1 MSDAGQNEEQ
11 GELAGFLL
19 AEGARD
25 AKIGGQLMERME
37 EAEDRAAGGL
47 GNGGQVEFAAEQTA
61 ESGDPGS
68 RPGGEVGDGAV
79 LDFAVLAERFTEED
93 GWGRAAI
100 GDLRHVHNCIISE
113 IGMHNNRYKNTYMT
127 TSVNRITRNPLG
139 FNYFISNARGRSV
152 RCVAESP
159 SRAPDIVA
167 NGAMAPV
174 WGSNRSM
181 LASALEPSE
190 PPAMI

>member
-25 AKIGGQLMERME
+25 VKIGGHLMERME

-79 LDFAVLAERFTEED
+79 LDFAVLAERFTEEH

-127 TSVNRITRNPLG
+127 TSVNRITSNPLG
-139 FNYFISNARGRSV
+139 FNYFRSNARGRSV
-152 RCVAESP
+152 PSFHGVLKMFPHVVAES
-159 SRAPDIVA
+159 
-167 NGAMAPV
+167 
-174 WGSNRSM
+174 
-181 LASALEPSE
+181 LAATGISIFSPIFTLSA
-190 PPAMI
+190 AG

>member
-25 AKIGGQLMERME
+25 AKIGGHLMERME

-127 TSVNRITRNPLG
+127 TSLNRITSNPLG
-139 FNYFISNARGRSV
+139 FNYFRSNARGRSV
-152 RCVAESP
+152 GWLSSMNSIGRAYANRP
-159 SRAPDIVA
+159 SAP
-167 NGAMAPV
+167 
-174 WGSNRSM
+174 R
-181 LASALEPSE
+181 L
-190 PPAMI
+190 